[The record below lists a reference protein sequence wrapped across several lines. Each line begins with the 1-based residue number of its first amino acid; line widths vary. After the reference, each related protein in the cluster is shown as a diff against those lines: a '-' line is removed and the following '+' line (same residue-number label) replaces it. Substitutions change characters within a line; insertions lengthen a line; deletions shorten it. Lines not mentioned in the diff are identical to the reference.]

1 MKAFFA
7 KAERKVLSRIMKKL
21 TGNSLKDKDMKKIYS
36 FALAAVALLSAA
48 SCQKELVDNTI
59 ENQGGD
65 FTVTA
70 VASVESKTVLVD
82 GVKTFWTPGD
92 KISVFNAEGKSVAFS
107 TNITANAAS
116 AKFTNTATF
125 DAPAT
130 LYAAYPDRGG
140 VQALADGIINNFR
153 IAGTQTA
160 VAGSFDPTFGSAV
173 GIEGADGKLEF
184 KSIHALIKFTIG
196 GEKAPSKVTFTN
208 GGARN
213 IAGLFTYNTTTG
225 KIGQGDGAK
234 AISLVPAAGQNFEI
248 GKTYYIAVISGGNF
262 ANMTLDFDG
271 TVVKTVEG
279 AKYADE
285 SNGYLLGKIINL
297 GTVSFPVEGEKPTTE
312 ETDLTAT
319 RLWVKTFAELGLSNN
334 GARNCA
340 TDGEYVFVPNS
351 AGSPITVKAFP
362 VDGGAAVEVNMT
374 GVEGG
379 THPTSC
385 VRMIANT
392 DASINGGKDILLL
405 TNLGISSTINLYA
418 YTNGIE
424 NAPVKIQL
432 LNTWRRQG
440 DKFTVTGS
448 WQSGELRFPDWNS
461 GANAVVRF
469 PISNGAI
476 ATGQWSVAGCWDPI
490 GKFNVTNGGISEF
503 VTYPGSTANALV
515 TTTSTGTFNTSADGV
530 TFSQSAWGSD
540 PKLAM
545 TFGYNFVEIGGSK
558 YIAYA
563 RLDSSKANGS
573 LNVIEDKGSAEE
585 FKNSLETQNKK
596 LTAAV
601 LDADS
606 ATTAGSSICDCDVV
620 VKDGKVYAAV
630 LIDNCGLAYFQIQK
644 K

>member
-1 MKAFFA
+1 
-7 KAERKVLSRIMKKL
+7 
-21 TGNSLKDKDMKKIYS
+21 MKKIYS
-36 FALAAVALLSAA
+36 FALAAVAILSAA
-48 SCQKELVDNTI
+48 SCQKEMANEPLQN
-59 ENQGGD
+59 EGGD

-70 VASVESKTVLVD
+70 VASADSKTVLID
-82 GVKTFWTPGD
+82 GVNTYWTPGD
-92 KISVFNAEGKSVAFS
+92 KISLFDVDGNAVAFS
-107 TNITANAAS
+107 TDITEAAAV
-116 AKFTNTATF
+116 AKFTN
-125 DAPAT
+125 DAEFVAPDA
-130 LYAAYPDRGG
+130 LYAVYPDRSGNQTLSEG
-140 VQALADGIINNFR
+140 VIKNFR

-173 GIEGADGKLEF
+173 GVADQDGKLLF
-184 KSIHALIKFTIG
+184 KNINSLIKFTIG
-196 GEKAPSKVTFTN
+196 GEKAPETVTFTN

-213 IAGLFTYNTTTG
+213 IAGLFTYNIATG
-225 KIGQGDGAK
+225 AVQSGDGAK
-234 AISLVPAAGQNFEI
+234 AIALVPAAGQTFEV
-248 GKTYYIAVISGGNF
+248 GKTYYIAVIPGGNF

-285 SNGYLLGKIINL
+285 TNDFLVGKIINL
-297 GTVSFPVEGEKPTTE
+297 GTVSFPAASDQPTTE

-351 AGSPITVKAFP
+351 AGSPIAVKAFP

-379 THPTSC
+379 THPASC

-476 ATGQWSVAGCWDPI
+476 ATGQWSVAGCWDPS

-515 TTTSTGTFNTSADGV
+515 TSTNIGTFNTSADG
-530 TFSQSAWGSD
+530 TSFSQSAWGSD